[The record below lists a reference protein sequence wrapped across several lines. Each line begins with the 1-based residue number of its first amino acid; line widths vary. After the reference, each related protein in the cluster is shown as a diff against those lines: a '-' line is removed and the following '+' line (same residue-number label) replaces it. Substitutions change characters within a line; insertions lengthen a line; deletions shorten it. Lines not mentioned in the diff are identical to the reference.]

1 MVFVL
6 HPANDNLK
14 AEPIIMSPNSFNF
27 GLLVITLYLLSCN
40 TLKLQSNQVK
50 LSEQASYFIQAVP
63 DELVGHTSLQK
74 LQVAEQDNQHEFLL
88 QTELAEDSIQM
99 VGFSLSGIELFQLTW
114 RQNDEVV
121 VSKMSDIPA
130 QQLLA
135 YYQLCNWPL
144 VDIKNGLIGID
155 VLLSNG
161 HSAKRE
167 FFESGS
173 LSFSVTQNKHI
184 TQLIHHL
191 DNYQITIETL
201 D

>member
-1 MVFVL
+1 
-6 HPANDNLK
+6 
-14 AEPIIMSPNSFNF
+14 MSQITFNF
-27 GLLVITLYLLSCN
+27 GLLVITLYLFSCS
-40 TLKLQSNQVK
+40 TLNQQSNQVK
-50 LSEQASYFIQAVP
+50 LSEQASYLIQAVP
-63 DELVGHTSLQK
+63 DELVGRISLQK
-74 LQVAEQDNQHEFLL
+74 LQVTEQDNQHEFLL

-121 VSKMSDIPA
+121 VSKSIAMSDIPA

-135 YYQLCNWPL
+135 YYQLSNWPL
-144 VDIKNGLIGID
+144 IDIKNGLIGID
-155 VLLSNG
+155 ILLSNG
-161 HSAKRE
+161 NSAKRE

-173 LSFSVTQNKHI
+173 LSFSVTQKKHI
-184 TQLIHHL
+184 TQLIHHV